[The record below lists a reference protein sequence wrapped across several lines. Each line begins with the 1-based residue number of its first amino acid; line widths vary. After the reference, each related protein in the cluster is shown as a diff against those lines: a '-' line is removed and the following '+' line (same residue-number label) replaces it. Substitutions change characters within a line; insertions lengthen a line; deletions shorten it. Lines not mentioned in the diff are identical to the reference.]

1 MAQPKNYYEVL
12 GVGESA
18 DAAEIR
24 KAYRKLARKHHPD
37 RNPGDVKAEERFKEI
52 QEANEV
58 LSDPQKRTEYDARR
72 KNPFGS
78 GGFRTSNGGQ
88 FYRSPDGTY
97 VRFESG
103 PGGGFGSDPLSDFGG
118 IFDGF
123 FGGRRAAP
131 ERPFGG
137 RRQGSTQLDVNTNL
151 RLSFDHALRGGKT
164 DLTLPS
170 GERLRINVPK
180 GVASG
185 FKIRLKG
192 RGGKDPGGRRG
203 DLYVTFTVEPHPDLR
218 REGDD
223 LFATIAV
230 NPFEAM
236 LGASRHVTNAYK
248 KRIKVNIPA
257 GAQHGDRLRLAKQGV
272 ETDQGKGD
280 LYVEVNIQTPTKLT
294 DRQRKI
300 ISDAAAAAGLSGEDD
315 A

>member
-18 DAAEIR
+18 SAADIR
-24 KAYRKLARKHHPD
+24 KAYRKLARKYHPD
-37 RNPGDVKAEERFKEI
+37 RNPGDVRAEERFKEI
-52 QEANEV
+52 QQANEV

-78 GGFRTSNGGQ
+78 GGFRTSNGGE

-103 PGGGFGSDPLSDFGG
+103 PGGGFGGETFGDFGG
-118 IFDGF
+118 IFDSF
-123 FGGRRAAP
+123 FGGRRGAP
-131 ERPFGG
+131 ERPFGD
-137 RRQGSTQLDVNTNL
+137 RRQESPQLDVHTNV

-170 GERLRINVPK
+170 GERLRIDVPK
-180 GVASG
+180 GVAPG

-192 RGGKDPGGRRG
+192 RGSKGPGGRRG
-203 DLYVTFTVEPHPDLR
+203 NLYVTFTVDPHPELR

-223 LFATIAV
+223 LYATVSI

-236 LGASRHVTNAYK
+236 LGTSRHVTNAYK

-272 ETDQGKGD
+272 ETDSGKGD

-294 DRQRKI
+294 ERQQKI
-300 ISDAAAAAGLSGEDD
+300 IADAAAKAGLSGKDG